1 MLQDKKELTI
11 MTQKELLRY
20 DIIKKLIEQRT
31 NGTEASIQL
40 NLSVRQIKRL
50 KITGVKKRLMI

>member
-20 DIIKKLIEQRT
+20 NIIKKLIEQRT